1 MSLRIDN
8 AEIWHWYNVINEC
21 NSSGLLPKKFCE
33 KFGHDY
39 AMFTSRHNR
48 IVWKSKTDP
57 VMYAKLVP
65 LGRKF
70 LASGMRPSDFVKIH
84 DIDMKT
90 LSTLATHLN
99 YINAIE
105 EMKSQKELKSMQFI
119 QVTPSNLPTTTAHVE
134 PEVVKK
140 QNDLELIISKGVKV
154 TVAPEVG
161 ADKLMRIIELL
172 KDL

>member
-1 MSLRIDN
+1 MSLRIDDD
-8 AEIWHWYNVINEC
+8 EVWHWYNIINEC
-21 NSSGLLPKKFCE
+21 NASGLNPKKFCE
-33 KFGHDY
+33 KRGYDY
-39 AMFTSRHNR
+39 AMFCSRHSR

-57 VMYAKLVP
+57 EMYAKVVP

-70 LASGMRPSDFVKIH
+70 LESGMRPSDFVKIH
-84 DIDMKT
+84 DIDIKT

-99 YINAIE
+99 YLNAIE
-105 EMKSQKELKSMQFI
+105 EIKSQKEPRSMQFI
-119 QVTPSNLPTTTAHVE
+119 QIPNSPQVPTIET
-134 PEVVKK
+134 EVVKK

-161 ADKLMRIIELL
+161 ADKLIRIIELL